1 MNLTT
6 LAANFFGYEIDW
18 LTEEQLTQYTAYG
31 VKIAGVLAL
40 LVGAWI
46 VAAWIGAMV
55 RRTCT
60 KARLDLTLA
69 KFFGK
74 LAKWTVLIAT
84 FIACL
89 GAFGVQTTS
98 FAALIGAAGLAVGL
112 AFQGTLSNFASGV
125 MLLTFRPFKVG
136 DVVNIAG
143 HTGKVDEIEL
153 FTTRIITGDNRL
165 IIVPN
170 TAIFGST
177 IENIT
182 AMPTRRVDVAVG
194 TDYSADLDATR
205 AVLEKV
211 IADYDGKL
219 DEPESVVFLAELGAS
234 SIDWQVRVWAKTDDF
249 WAVRQEVTRR
259 TKMALDEAGIGI
271 PFPQQDV
278 HLDPAVVDALKA
290 RG

>member
-1 MNLTT
+1 MNIHTATT
-6 LAANFFGYEIDW
+6 LAATLFGYEITD
-18 LTEEQLTQYTAYG
+18 EQMTQYTAWG

-40 LVGAWI
+40 LIGAWI
-46 VAAWIGAMV
+46 LAAWIGALV

-60 KARLDLTLA
+60 KAKLDLTLS

-74 LAKWTVLIAT
+74 MAKWTVLIAAV
-84 FIACL
+84 IACL
-89 GAFGVQTTS
+89 GAFGVETTS

-125 MLLTFRPFKVG
+125 MLLTFRPFGVG
-136 DVVNIAG
+136 DVVNLAG
-143 HTGKVDEIEL
+143 NVGKVDEIEL

-165 IIVPN
+165 IIIPN
-170 TAIFGST
+170 TQIFGST

-182 AMPTRRVDVAVG
+182 AMDTRRVDVAVG
-194 TDYSADLDATR
+194 TDYGADIDATR
-205 AVLEKV
+205 KVLEQV

-219 DEPESVVFLAELGAS
+219 DDPESVVFLAELGAS

-249 WAVRQEVTRR
+249 WAVRQEITRR
-259 TKMALDEAGIGI
+259 IKVALDEAGIGI

-278 HLDPAVVDALKA
+278 HLDQAVVDALKA
-290 RG
+290 NG

>member
-1 MNLTT
+1 MNLTPLTT
-6 LAANFFGYEIDW
+6 LAATIFGYEI
-18 LTEEQLTQYTAYG
+18 TEEQVTQYTAWG

-40 LVGAWI
+40 LIGAWI
-46 VAAWIGAMV
+46 LAAWIGAVV
-55 RRTCT
+55 RKSCT

-74 LAKWTVLIAT
+74 MAKWTVLIAAV
-84 FIACL
+84 IACL

-136 DVVNIAG
+136 DVVNLAG
-143 HTGKVDEIEL
+143 NVGKVDEIEL
-153 FTTRIITGDNRL
+153 FTTRMITGDNRL
-165 IIVPN
+165 IIIPN
-170 TAIFGST
+170 TQIFGST

-194 TDYSADLDATR
+194 TDYGADIDATR
-205 AVLEKV
+205 KVLEQV

-219 DEPESVVFLAELGAS
+219 DDPESVVFLAELGGS

-249 WAVRQEVTRR
+249 WAVRQEITRR
-259 TKMALDEAGIGI
+259 VKVALDEAGIGI

-278 HLDPAVVDALKA
+278 HLDQAVIDALA
-290 RG
+290 SRS